1 MSTDVSMKRKSIS
14 AQFFKRTGSLLSGA
28 ARDYISNA
36 MPNITDA
43 ASDVRA
49 EAAAIRANVTGV
61 TQNLKRIKNSTSFK
75 SIFDWYMGTA
85 DSFMSESTMPY
96 DIPDD
101 NDNTDN
107 NESSGNQQ
115 QLSAAFVN
123 TSNANTNKLAAA
135 IVNSSMKLAEAQVTS
150 TANIT
155 TAVQNLQAEV
165 GAGFKRTNKYLSAI
179 LEVLTKN
186 TTALIDTNL
195 AMLGNQQQSAT
206 DRMLQNGKFS
216 LGNYKKVVMENLS
229 KDPMFGT
236 AFALLPMVKTLGSN
250 ASPEQLM
257 SSVFGNVMD
266 KLMPN
271 FEKSLSNIDTAIAD
285 GVMKAL
291 IGVGNNARSGG
302 IKGMLA
308 RLFGID
314 ASRRG
319 VDTANAQLELK
330 RVAFDSVTR
339 EAIVGAIPGYLRK
352 ILVAVGGKDEVY
364 DYRSRKFTTRSSIRT
379 EFQKA
384 SAYTGGLDRAS
395 AAAKKTFGNDEFGQ
409 MLYDLML
416 ADMGGAQ
423 GSKHSMNTR
432 RQALSNQ
439 DSAVKYM
446 TRLLGGG
453 RITNADMKRLQQ
465 IATNLTYTDKTG
477 VVSDME
483 FQAAKRSV
491 NRRSDLQKYVYE
503 QQAYGIDLSGFTD
516 TVKNELA
523 AIRKTYGRTPDYGQA
538 EATTKNSLIP
548 GKGLNYTNFA
558 LYSIFKRLDT
568 GLNVYVTG
576 MGNQL
581 DEPYPSMNDYLPKPE
596 GMRTKTIKIPQKSSL
611 VSGAAPSINTDENEL
626 LKGTDEEG
634 NPLTAG
640 ERLTNWGKRRGK
652 QVWNGLRA
660 GDSQA
665 VYVAINDAFSDV
677 TGLAASK
684 AKEGIQKLNDS
695 FGNVAGYLRHKITGK
710 GYSYMDGDREVF
722 VKDNESGGILGV
734 LKDEFTE
741 SFKNVKDKAS
751 NWFSRVSSYFNYG
764 EDDKKEGSDVVSKRK
779 KFIAASVGALAG
791 AGLLGG
797 PIGLIMGA
805 VAGNALSGF
814 DIKGKITKMLFGY
827 DEDEEGNSKPTG
839 IVSRFADAFIT
850 PIKFQ
855 LSKTLTKGAKVI
867 EKKIIGPL
875 SDIGFAIKERMAKA
889 ADDTFGRAFRFI
901 GGVITAPFK
910 LLKKGFNKA
919 ITGIFQGITSMFG
932 STARGTM
939 DAAGWVAGGIGNT
952 IANIIAPNKESR
964 QALKERRRERNK
976 RIDDE
981 FNDPNNIMN
990 MKFSDYR
997 QRERNKMS
1005 KRIKRLSSEEV
1016 TAEQFMTEEEIK
1028 KQSQDI
1034 NENTAAMKESQEKVQ
1049 EDIAELTEH
1058 ALTTDGKHSI
1068 FTHDE
1073 GIHRYLER
1081 IIDIISG
1088 EGDHG
1093 TRPINNKMKE
1103 GSPELSRGP
1112 KPGKKLSKKE
1122 LEAVDITDADD
1133 FANAIVSGIS
1143 AIGSANGSFTS
1154 EEAELVKKATMES
1167 SKNNSDRDS
1176 MEEYMIKMINEQG
1189 EKGDAEVQEKEE
1201 EESWI
1206 SKLLGGLGDFI
1217 VGGLGKAIPWILGAL
1232 GLTALLD
1239 VDWEEVMP
1247 AIKTAISG
1255 IATFTSNIWTGVKN
1269 FLEFL
1274 GIDTGDGGTSRGDD
1288 AGDAGVNLAL
1298 SGADTAVNDKT
1309 DLVNPK
1315 KPLVHLKT
1323 DAAGND
1329 IINNEATEAR
1339 NSVIFKNPLIKEKV
1353 RDPLVK
1359 DAQIAWKNRGAK
1371 SATRMADSFQEQA
1384 DAASIAGDR
1393 EAYNKYQG
1401 KADKYRNRAAKKN
1414 AEAADLQKQ
1423 KDELAGS
1430 ATRNYRRNVAKVVG
1444 IDLAG
1449 SGVNMAVSAGAR
1461 ALGADEEQARV
1472 AGDVVQAGGTA
1483 AVIINEAKSAA
1494 KNKKSW
1500 IDKILDA
1507 GKELLEYLGDKLK
1520 TSKVLQKLAN
1530 SKILSKLG
1538 SKIDNLIG
1546 SLSKCLSPSNFV
1558 DDIWN
1563 LAVKLLAKVGINV
1576 GKQLSTAATLGITAG
1591 IAAVIGGI
1599 SGNLG
1604 TEYLFQIPPGTA
1616 DALMAGISTAFGAV
1630 FSALEFVPY
1639 LGFAMVLFDVFDA
1652 LSLSMFKKSIK
1663 QFLAQ
1668 GLYEFFAPKD
1678 EEGNTNLD
1686 VQQSAM
1692 QAQIDHYNSQWG
1704 TDLGVAEMNDMVNRT
1719 GLLDW
1724 FWKGKTQYDEEG
1736 HYRTDAAGGMINNG
1750 AQQWFVGGE
1759 KRYVIDPN
1767 TGKALQ
1773 KEDGTPVR
1781 AVDQYGNK
1789 LKVDMTWGDHVGNAL
1804 SNFGKLFVGT
1814 DVYKTGDDNVALVD
1828 DKGDYVVD
1836 HHQKGIFQHVGDA
1849 WGSAF
1854 KAVKDFGSQVVSGFT
1869 DDPEEAQKKGGVAAA
1884 VSSGFNTMKNLFMWP
1899 VKQITGIADSEEAN
1913 MDYSIGDDGEIKETK
1928 PNSKTGGSGA
1938 GRSDVTGENKKKGIG
1953 GLIGGALNMLKNLF
1967 IGPSKAVSDTVK
1979 DGNKEQYET
1988 DEDGKPIEITEAD
2001 GKTKKKFKKGDY
2013 AGIMKT
2019 GLNTLNMGMTT
2030 PISEMSKAL
2039 ADWQK
2044 KDAPWLKGREKAKTV
2059 GDWVINMLDS
2069 FWKTVTGDVENFTE
2083 GGSAGSTGAG
2093 RGGRG
2098 GPDLR
2103 KFGIGGPGKVNRTFS
2118 NTRHNPTGYKFGI
2131 GAPIDSNGNVQ
2142 PYSASNPYSGSLSR
2156 NYGSS
2161 KQGGNPLSKE
2171 YTVTSGFQTPDRPD
2185 HNGIDIAPVDGSGEA
2200 QITATYEGKVR
2211 LFERNVPDNTD
2222 ATGTTIGNYV
2232 TLDVTNPGRYGPDV
2246 IKYFHMKYHS
2256 LPSGIYEGAT
2266 VHVGDK
2272 IGDMGNTGQ
2281 STGPHLHYQFERYDA
2296 NGNSIPFNPLSD
2308 IQGNPGANPPSGSS
2322 EAYEDGEFNGT
2333 ENREYSGPL
2342 AELLAKLSELG
2353 TNFMNQITLG
2363 LFGNSSSSSDSSGSS
2378 TDYSFNYNAD
2388 VMTREKFLQ
2397 ICENEVGQTDAPKG
2411 SNNVKYNTW
2420 YYGTSVESFDG
2431 DNYNWDTTFVQWCFD
2446 QAGYSLEYKTAKAKN
2461 LLTNYRRNMPDKI
2474 VDDPQPGDIAIIN
2487 DKNTRRIVSGIIYS
2501 TSGGSISVYQGDSHN
2516 AVERVTYDKTRVE
2529 GYIRPVDWDAIA
2541 AYPEEGDIGS
2551 LFNYLKA
2558 MGFDDEAAAGI
2569 LGNWSHESGN
2579 TPMSVESNYLQDFK
2593 NTYGDMN
2600 DPASYAKVAADI
2612 PKYSEYSKRVI
2623 QGLLNE
2629 GISLNVPYYT
2639 ASDGYTYAGLGYAGW
2654 TGERA
2659 KRLLEFSKKQGMPW
2673 YTSAAQ
2679 LSFANWEMSDSSSD
2693 LGPNGTNVKGK
2704 VMAESTPYNAAYT
2717 FNKWYEGIPW
2727 QEKRG
2732 TSAISIY
2739 NKYGKGG
2746 PGFNAKEYIATHGS
2760 SAYGIGGPSPDKEHI
2775 ADGNKVGI
2783 KGYTQSSS
2791 IQNVINHSKK
2801 VKTEK
2806 TNPNLGHGKK
2816 VVKNGKEFGLGGP
2829 DLISSGTGSEA
2840 VTGTAY
2846 RVRHTPKRFTVNTST
2861 GYNTIPYDPS
2871 PATSTKL
2878 IANGTDLTTVTHLL
2892 HSAVQYLQ
2900 AITTNTGSSVTY
2912 LDSLNNKEFIDK
2924 GLRDTITAAG
2934 QAKGK
2939 KLNNNTNGSSKIVK
2953 QLAHP

>member
-28 ARDYISNA
+28 ARDYISHA
-36 MPNITDA
+36 MPNITDT

-85 DSFMSESTMPY
+85 DSFMSESAMPY

-165 GAGFKRTNKYLSAI
+165 GAGFKRTNKYLAAI

-186 TTALIDTNL
+186 TAALIDTNL

-206 DRMLQNGKFS
+206 DSMLQNGKFS

-229 KDPMFGT
+229 KDPIFGT

-250 ASPEQLM
+250 ASPEELM
-257 SSVFGNVMD
+257 STVFGNVMD

-423 GSKHSMNTR
+423 GSKYSMNTR

-465 IATNLTYTDKTG
+465 IATNLSYTDKTG

-483 FQAAKRSV
+483 FQAAKRNV

-516 TVKNELA
+516 TVRNELA

-652 QVWNGLRA
+652 QIWNGLRA

-665 VYVAINDAFSDV
+665 VYAAINDAFSDV

-939 DAAGWVAGGIGNT
+939 DAAGWVAGGIGNKVV
-952 IANIIAPNKESR
+952 NNSAPNKEGR

-1206 SKLLGGLGDFI
+1206 SKLLGGLGDSLL
-1217 VGGLGKAIPWILGAL
+1217 GGLGKLLPWLLGAL
-1232 GLTALLD
+1232 GLGALLK
-1239 VDWEEVMP
+1239 VDWGSLL
-1247 AIKTAISG
+1247 SG
-1255 IATFTSNIWTGVKN
+1255 IGDTLSNIGKG
-1269 FLEFL
+1269 FSDLLAFF
-1274 GIDTGDGGTSRGDD
+1274 GIGNGKPKGQD
-1288 AGDAGVNLAL
+1288 ATDAGVNTVL
-1298 SGADTAVNDKT
+1298 SPFDTNVDSAWDFAIPGADLYHVQT
-1309 DLVNPK
+1309 DG
-1315 KPLVHLKT
+1315 
-1323 DAAGND
+1323 AGN
-1329 IINNEATEAR
+1329 NVR
-1339 NSVIFKNPLIKEKV
+1339 NSAATHAKDEVLYLHNLRKEV
-1353 RDPLVK
+1353 VSGP
-1359 DAQIAWKNRGAK
+1359 AANQFMANWKMGKATKYADKADQYQAK
-1371 SATRMADSFQEQA
+1371 A
-1384 DAASIAGDR
+1384 DAYKTGGSSRGGGAR
-1393 EAYNKYQG
+1393 RNQRL
-1401 KADKYRNRAAKKN
+1401 ADKYRNKSNKALE
-1414 AEAADLQKQ
+1414 EAAEYELKNEDLRGSTAAGIVKQ
-1423 KDELAGS
+1423 AG
-1430 ATRNYRRNVAKVVG
+1430 RVG
-1444 IDLAG
+1444 VMKA
-1449 SGVNMAVSAGAR
+1449 AGAG
-1461 ALGADEEQARV
+1461 ANFLGSSIASAVGANEEQAEV
-1472 AGDVVQAGGTA
+1472 AGNVAETAVSGGLM
-1483 AVIINEAKSAA
+1483 INSMKASAKGKESL
-1494 KNKKSW
+1494 
-1500 IDKILDA
+1500 IDKIINLFTNA
-1507 GKELLEYLGDKLK
+1507 MEFVGDKLK
-1520 TSKVLQKLAN
+1520 SNKKIAKIADKVDNIIDKLIAAVDIK
-1530 SKILSKLG
+1530 SFTDDIVGKILTKLG
-1538 SKIDNLIG
+1538 FSATNQAIG
-1546 SLSKCLSPSNFV
+1546 
-1558 DDIWN
+1558 
-1563 LAVKLLAKVGINV
+1563 
-1576 GKQLSTAATLGITAG
+1576 AATLGIG
-1591 IAAVIGGI
+1591 IAVGGVAGMI
-1599 SGNLG
+1599 SGFCG
-1604 TEYLFQIPPGTA
+1604 TEHLFGVLPGEA
-1616 DALMAGISTAFGAV
+1616 DALMTTISTVLTGVFGA
-1630 FSALEFVPY
+1630 LEMVP
-1639 LGFAMVLFDVFDA
+1639 GFGTICLIIDILDAVVAGVLETG
-1652 LSLSMFKKSIK
+1652 IR

-1668 GLYEFFAPKD
+1668 SLYRVLGGDA
-1678 EEGNTNLD
+1678 NLD
-1686 VQQSAM
+1686 EKQAAFSEELNYYNETYGASMTSA
-1692 QAQIDHYNSQWG
+1692 AF
-1704 TDLGVAEMNDMVNRT
+1704 NDMINNT
-1719 GLLDW
+1719 G
-1724 FWKGKTQYDEEG
+1724 FWDQLWHGKTQYTEDG
-1736 HYRTDAAGGMINNG
+1736 HLKFDDAGGEISNG
-1750 AQQWFVGGE
+1750 MQQWFVGGE
-1759 KRYVIDPN
+1759 KKYVKDEEGN
-1767 TGKALQ
+1767 VVRKA
-1773 KEDGTPVR
+1773 DGTAVQ
-1781 AVDQYGNK
+1781 AVDKYGNK
-1789 LKVDMTWGDHVGNAL
+1789 LMEDEKWGNQVGKFFSGIGRWFTGGDIYKTDDEGVAVVDENGEFIVEGKEKNI
-1804 SNFGKLFVGT
+1804 FGKI
-1814 DVYKTGDDNVALVD
+1814 GDWFS
-1828 DKGDYVVD
+1828 
-1836 HHQKGIFQHVGDA
+1836 GIKESV
-1849 WGSAF
+1849 S
-1854 KAVKDFGSQVVSGFT
+1854 DFGEEVKAGLT
-1869 DDPEEAQKKGGVAAA
+1869 EEPEEAEKKGGVAGFISSGLSAIKSVFTAPARA
-1884 VSSGFNTMKNLFMWP
+1884 VSELLGS
-1899 VKQITGIADSEEAN
+1899 DEAN
-1913 MDYSIGDDGEIKETK
+1913 TEYDIGDDGEIIEKKSESGRSTNGGGAGRRK
-1928 PNSKTGGSGA
+1928 KTGGIGNLVSNA
-1938 GRSDVTGENKKKGIG
+1938 FNK
-1953 GLIGGALNMLKNLF
+1953 LKSLF
-1967 IGPSKAVSDTVK
+1967 LGPSEAVSDTLQLK
-1979 DGNKEQYET
+1979 DKEQYEKG
-1988 DEDGKPIEITEAD
+1988 DDGKTIEITSAD
-2001 GKTKKKFKKGDY
+2001 GKKKTKLKTGEYGAF
-2013 AGIMKT
+2013 MKT
-2019 GLNTLNMGMTT
+2019 GLNTLNTGMTT
-2030 PISEMSKAL
+2030 PITEMTEAL

-2044 KDAPWLKGREKAKTV
+2044 KDAPWLKGKEKAKTV
-2059 GDWVINMLDS
+2059 GDWVTNMLNS
-2069 FWKTVTGDVENFTE
+2069 FWKTLTGDVEDFTE

-2098 GPDLR
+2098 GPDLK

-2333 ENREYSGPL
+2333 ENKEYSGPL

-2363 LFGNSSSSSDSSGSS
+2363 LFGNSSSSSDSSSSS

-2397 ICENEVGQTDAPKG
+2397 ICENEVGQTDSPKG
-2411 SNNVKYNTW
+2411 SNDVKYNTW

-2431 DNYNWDTTFVQWCFD
+2431 DNYNWDTTFVQWCFNE
-2446 QAGYSLEYKTAKAKN
+2446 AGYPLEYKTGKAKN
-2461 LLTNYRRNMPDKI
+2461 LLTNYKRNMPDKI
-2474 VDDPQPGDIAIIN
+2474 VDDPQPGDIAVIN
-2487 DKNTRRIVSGIIYS
+2487 DKNTRRIVSGIIYN

-2516 AVERVTYDKTRVE
+2516 AVERVTYDKSRVE

-2558 MGFDDEAAAGI
+2558 MGFDNEAAAGI

-2775 ADGNKVGI
+2775 ADGSKVGI

-2806 TNPNLGHGKK
+2806 TNPKLGHGKK

-2829 DLISSGTGSEA
+2829 DLISSGTGTET

-2871 PATSTKL
+2871 PATSTKV

>member
-28 ARDYISNA
+28 AKDYISNA
-36 MPNITDA
+36 MPNI
-43 ASDVRA
+43 SDTATEVRA

-61 TQNLKRIKNSTSFK
+61 TQNLKRIKSSTSFK

-85 DSFMSESTMPY
+85 DSFMSESAMPY

-107 NESSGNQQ
+107 NESSGSQQ

-135 IVNSSMKLAEAQVTS
+135 IVNSSMKLAEAQAAS

-155 TAVQNLQAEV
+155 TAVQNVQAEV
-165 GAGFKRTNKYLSAI
+165 GAGFRKTNKYLSAI

-186 TTALIDTNL
+186 TAALIDTNL

-236 AFALLPMVKTLGSN
+236 AFALLPMVKTLGAN
-250 ASPEQLM
+250 ASPEELM
-257 SSVFGNVMD
+257 SGVFGNVMD

-291 IGVGNNARSGG
+291 IGVGNNARGGG

-453 RITNADMKRLQQ
+453 SITNADMKRLQQ
-465 IATNLTYTDKTG
+465 IATNLSYTDKTG

-483 FQAAKRSV
+483 FQAAKRNV

-538 EATTKNSLIP
+538 EASTKNTLIP

-581 DEPYPSMNDYLPKPE
+581 DEPYPSMNDYLPRPE

-665 VYVAINDAFSDV
+665 VYAAINDAFSDV

-710 GYSYMDGDREVF
+710 GYSYMDGDREVV

-741 SFKNVKDKAS
+741 SFKNVKDKAT

-827 DEDEEGNSKPTG
+827 DEDEEGNAKPTG

-981 FNDPNNIMN
+981 FNDPDNIMN

-1093 TRPINNKMKE
+1093 TRPINNKMNE

-1122 LEAVDITDADD
+1122 LEAIDITDADD

-1206 SKLLGGLGDFI
+1206 SKLLGGLGDSLL
-1217 VGGLGKAIPWILGAL
+1217 GGLGKLLPWLLGAL
-1232 GLTALLD
+1232 GLGGLLGVDWGSVMSGIGNVVSNIGKGFSNLLD
-1239 VDWEEVMP
+1239 FF
-1247 AIKTAISG
+1247 G
-1255 IATFTSNIWTGVKN
+1255 I
-1269 FLEFL
+1269 
-1274 GIDTGDGGTSRGDD
+1274 GDGGSKGKDGTD
-1288 AGDAGVNLAL
+1288 AAVNTVLSPTDTQVDSAWDLAIP
-1298 SGADTAVNDKT
+1298 GAD
-1309 DLVNPK
+1309 LY
-1315 KPLVHLKT
+1315 HLDT
-1323 DAAGND
+1323 DAAGNNITNSAATHAKD
-1329 IINNEATEAR
+1329 EVLYLKNLRREIVSGPAYNSFMQDYKLNKAAKFENKANEW
-1339 NSVIFKNPLIKEKV
+1339 
-1353 RDPLVK
+1353 
-1359 DAQIAWKNRGAK
+1359 QAK
-1371 SATRMADSFQEQA
+1371 ADSYSQGGSSRGGG
-1384 DAASIAGDR
+1384 AARRAQS
-1393 EAYNKYQG
+1393 Q
-1401 KADKYRNRAAKKN
+1401 ADKYRNKANKALD
-1414 AEAADLQKQ
+1414 EAVEYDDAN
-1423 KDELAGS
+1423 DELRGSTARGIVRQVARVGVMKAGG
-1430 ATRNYRRNVAKVVG
+1430 AVG
-1444 IDLAG
+1444 GALG
-1449 SGVNMAVSAGAR
+1449 SGIAR
-1461 ALGADEEQARV
+1461 AVGANEEQAEV
-1472 AGDVVQAGGTA
+1472 AGKVGEVAVSGGLMIN
-1483 AVIINEAKSAA
+1483 AVKSEVTG
-1494 KNKKSW
+1494 KKSL
-1500 IDKILDA
+1500 IDKIIDLFGQA
-1507 GKELLEYLGDKLK
+1507 MEFIGDKLK
-1520 TSKVLQKLAN
+1520 SNKAIAKVADKVDNVIDKIIGAVDLK
-1530 SKILSKLG
+1530 SFTDDIVGKILTKLG
-1538 SKIDNLIG
+1538 FSATNQAIG
-1546 SLSKCLSPSNFV
+1546 
-1558 DDIWN
+1558 
-1563 LAVKLLAKVGINV
+1563 
-1576 GKQLSTAATLGITAG
+1576 AATLGIG
-1591 IAAVIGGI
+1591 IAVGGVIGML
-1599 SGNLG
+1599 SGACS
-1604 TEYLFQIPPGTA
+1604 TEHLFGVLPNQA
-1616 DALMAGISTAFGAV
+1616 DALMTTISTIMTGVFGALEMV
-1630 FSALEFVPY
+1630 PALGTVCMIFDILDAIASGVLGTGIKQYLAQSLYRILGGDETLTQKQEAFSAELNYYNETY
-1639 LGFAMVLFDVFDA
+1639 GT
-1652 LSLSMFKKSIK
+1652 SL
-1663 QFLAQ
+1663 
-1668 GLYEFFAPKD
+1668 
-1678 EEGNTNLD
+1678 N
-1686 VQQSAM
+1686 SA
-1692 QAQIDHYNSQWG
+1692 
-1704 TDLGVAEMNDMVNRT
+1704 TFNDMINTT
-1719 GLLDW
+1719 GFLDQLW
-1724 FWKGKTQYDEEG
+1724 HGKNQYDENG
-1736 HYRTDAAGGMINNG
+1736 HLKFDAAGGTISNG
-1750 AQQWFVGGE
+1750 MQQWFVGGE
-1759 KRYVIDPN
+1759 KKYVKDAEGN
-1767 TGKALQ
+1767 VVRKA
-1773 KEDGTPVR
+1773 DGTAVQ
-1781 AVDQYGNK
+1781 AVDKYGNK
-1789 LKVDMTWGDHVGNAL
+1789 LMEDEKWGNQVGKFFSGIGRWFTGGDIYKTDDEGVAVVDENGEFVVEGKEKNV
-1804 SNFGKLFVGT
+1804 FGKIGDLFNNAVSAVKSVFVDPAEEVLDAVNSDENNT
-1814 DVYKTGDDNVALVD
+1814 DYELGDDN
-1828 DKGDYVVD
+1828 KI
-1836 HHQKGIFQHVGDA
+1836 KTKKKTFT
-1849 WGSAF
+1849 
-1854 KAVKDFGSQVVSGFT
+1854 SGGKT
-1869 DDPEEAQKKGGVAAA
+1869 SGGGAGRTKTAEEKKGGLV
-1884 VSSGFNTMKNLFMWP
+1884 GL
-1899 VKQITGIADSEEAN
+1899 I
-1913 MDYSIGDDGEIKETK
+1913 
-1928 PNSKTGGSGA
+1928 SGA
-1938 GRSDVTGENKKKGIG
+1938 FTKVKE
-1953 GLIGGALNMLKNLF
+1953 LF
-1967 IGPSKAVSDTVK
+1967 LGPSEAVSDTLQLK
-1979 DGNKEQYET
+1979 DKEQYEKG
-1988 DEDGKPIEITEAD
+1988 DDGKTIEITSAD
-2001 GKTKKKFKKGDY
+2001 GKKKTKLKTGEYGEF
-2013 AGIMKT
+2013 MKT
-2019 GLNTLNMGMTT
+2019 GLNTLNTGMTT
-2030 PISEMSKAL
+2030 PITEMSEAL

-2059 GDWVINMLDS
+2059 GDWVTNMLDS
-2069 FWKTVTGDVENFTE
+2069 FWKTITGDVKDFTE

-2093 RGGRG
+2093 RSGRG
-2098 GPDLR
+2098 GPDLN
-2103 KFGIGGPGKVNRTFS
+2103 KFGIGGPSKVNRTFS

-2156 NYGSS
+2156 NYSSAS

-2200 QITATYEGKVR
+2200 EITATYEGKVR
-2211 LFERNVPDNTD
+2211 LFKRTVPDNTD
-2222 ATGTTIGNYV
+2222 ADGSTIGNYV
-2232 TLDVTNPGRYGPDV
+2232 TLDVTNPGQYGPDV
-2246 IKYFHMKYHS
+2246 IKYFHMKYNS

-2296 NGNSIPFNPLSD
+2296 NGNQIPFNPLSD
-2308 IQGNPGANPPSGSS
+2308 VQGNPGANPPNSSGTYSS
-2322 EAYEDGEFNGT
+2322 AEDGEFNGT
-2333 ENREYSGPL
+2333 ENKEYSGPL
-2342 AELLAKLSELG
+2342 AELLGKLSELG

-2411 SNNVKYNTW
+2411 SNDVKYNTW

-2431 DNYNWDTTFVQWCFD
+2431 DNYNWDTTFVQWCFNE
-2446 QAGYSLEYKTAKAKN
+2446 AGYSLEYKTAKAKN

-2474 VDDPQPGDIAIIN
+2474 VDDPQPGDIAVIN

-2501 TSGGSISVYQGDSHN
+2501 ASGGSISVYQGDSHN
-2516 AVERVTYDKTRVE
+2516 AVERVTYDKSRVE

-2659 KRLLEFSKKQGMPW
+2659 KRLLEFSKQQGLPW

-2679 LSFANWEMSDSSSD
+2679 LSFANWEMTDSSSD

-2775 ADGNKVGI
+2775 ADGSKVGI
-2783 KGYTQSSS
+2783 KGYTKSSS
-2791 IQNVINHSKK
+2791 IQNVLNHSKN
-2801 VKTEK
+2801 VKPEK
-2806 TNPNLGHGKK
+2806 TNPKLGHGKK
-2816 VVKNGKEFGLGGP
+2816 VVKNGREFGLGGP
-2829 DLISSGTGSEA
+2829 DLISSGTGTET

-2861 GYNTIPYDPS
+2861 GYNAIPYDPS
-2871 PATSTKL
+2871 PATSTKV

-2892 HSAVQYLQ
+2892 SSAVQYLQ

-2912 LDSLNNKEFIDK
+2912 LDSLNNKEFVDK